1 MIKSMRTTEGFTLHM
16 QWIEQFVKEAEQALE
31 LENVRTTAQTVL
43 FYAGMHVQIEK
54 QQAAASQDHQLNG
67 SHQAGSSQ
75 TETTNDWLLA
85 PEEEVVKAALEIT
98 AESFHPLLKLSLQT
112 VIEDEER
119 LLTLEERTYIHSYAS
134 RYISQIKEKVNQFG
148 TYWLH

>member
-1 MIKSMRTTEGFTLHM
+1 MKTMRTTEGFTLHM
-16 QWIEQFVKEAEQALE
+16 QWIEQFVMEAEQALE

-54 QQAAASQDHQLNG
+54 QQATSQVQQLNG
-67 SHQAGSSQ
+67 TLQAVSAQ
-75 TETTNDWLLA
+75 KETINDWLLA

-98 AESFHPLLKLSLQT
+98 AESFHPLLKLSLRT
-112 VIEDEER
+112 VIEDEES
-119 LLTLEERTYIHSYAS
+119 LLTLEERTYIHSFAS
-134 RYISQIKEKVNQFG
+134 RYISQIKEKVNGFG

>member
-1 MIKSMRTTEGFTLHM
+1 MKSMRTTEGFTLHM

-31 LENVRTTAQTVL
+31 LENAKTTAQTVL

-54 QQAAASQDHQLNG
+54 QQAAASQVHHLKGDP
-67 SHQAGSSQ
+67 QACPGQ
-75 TETTNDWLLA
+75 TEPINDWLLA
-85 PEEEVVKAALEIT
+85 PEEEVVSAALEIT
-98 AESFHPLLKLSLQT
+98 AEAFHPLLKLSLQT
-112 VIEDEER
+112 VIADEES

-134 RYISQIKEKVNQFG
+134 RYISQIKEKVNRFG